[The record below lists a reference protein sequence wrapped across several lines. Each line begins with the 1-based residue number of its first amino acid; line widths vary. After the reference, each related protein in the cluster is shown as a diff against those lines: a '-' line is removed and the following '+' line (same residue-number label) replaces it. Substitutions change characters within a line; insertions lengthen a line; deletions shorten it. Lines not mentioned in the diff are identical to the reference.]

1 MLLAPTSAP
10 FTRTNIPSPLQP
22 SAPVPFHAPL
32 PRAVGTCWTNVPSA
46 SPTLSPLAGGGP
58 FSQWDKPEG
67 KRGKAPYRSIPPHTQ
82 GLGEL
87 EPSGTPMLSSTL
99 RPSPPSRCPEV
110 RAVLPCSHSLAVSSA
125 VQPSAPTQGQIWQQS
140 TERTRCH
147 RAPARSARA
156 EHPNPLPAGNTFPTP
171 NPGFHTFSPQQLR
184 PLLTRE
190 TGRLAAV
197 RCTPPQPQPSA
208 VSLWGKTSLC
218 RPPQCWRGGGAAA
231 IHLHT
236 AWLRTNLRETK
247 GNRFIPSVCIPV
259 QPPSRSKKLPVL
271 QWNFLSSSPPLF
283 LFFPILLDAFLPR
296 TLRVW
301 GLHVGC
307 LLSEKHGAAAHCST
321 SALKRWAGRNWA
333 K

>member
-22 SAPVPFHAPL
+22 SAPVPFHVPL

-67 KRGKAPYRSIPPHTQ
+67 KRGKALYRSIPPRTQ
-82 GLGEL
+82 GLGES

-99 RPSPPSRCPEV
+99 HPSPPSRCPEV

-259 QPPSRSKKLPVL
+259 QPPSRSKKLPML
-271 QWNFLSSSPPLF
+271 QWNFLPPVPPTTF
-283 LFFPILLDAFLPR
+283 SFLPYPSGCFSPQNFK
-296 TLRVW
+296 
-301 GLHVGC
+301 GL
-307 LLSEKHGAAAHCST
+307 GAPCWVF
-321 SALKRWAGRNWA
+321 AL
-333 K
+333 